1 MKNHAALGVLVAVS
15 LTVCATAASARDKTD
30 VIVLKNGDRITG
42 EIMELEYGLLQFSTD
57 DMGTVNIEWNAIAS
71 IDSVYEFDVELAG
84 GRRQSGVIAT
94 SGDGGRLVIRGTGS
108 QEAVPMLSVVRVAEL
123 ESSFWQRVSGSLSLG
138 FNYTKSSGIR
148 TGSLNVSSQY
158 TAERLKA
165 TLDISAL
172 ETSSPDSEPS
182 AREKISSTLEFRRE
196 RPGFWMALN
205 SLERNDELGI
215 DARLQSG
222 AAFARYFRQDQDSE
236 IMALAGVVANQE
248 WTNGADE
255 SQQSVEGV
263 LGATWRIF
271 RFNDPEISL
280 NSSAYLYPSFTDSGR
295 HRGSLDI
302 SVRREFISDLFF
314 EISLYESYDSDP
326 PTDGET
332 EAETTDYGIVTS
344 LGYKF

>member
-1 MKNHAALGVLVAVS
+1 MQSSTALSALVAVA
-15 LTVCATAASARDKTD
+15 LTVCAAPASARDKTD

-42 EIMELEYGLLQFSTD
+42 EITKLEYGLLHFSTD
-57 DMGTVNIEWNAIAS
+57 NMGTVNIEWNAIAS
-71 IDSVYEFDVELAG
+71 IDSDYEFNVELAG
-84 GRRQSGVIAT
+84 GQRRFGVIGT
-94 SGDGGRLVIRGTGS
+94 SDDGGSLVVGDGVSEETVS
-108 QEAVPMLSVVRVAEL
+108 MSSVVRVAEL
-123 ESSFWQRVSGSLSLG
+123 ESGFWERVSGSLSLG

-158 TAERLKA
+158 QAEQLRA

-172 ETSSPDSEPS
+172 ETSSPEGEPS
-182 AREKISSTLEFRRE
+182 AREKISSTLEFRRA
-196 RPGFWMALN
+196 RPGFWTLLN

-215 DARLQSG
+215 DGRLQSG
-222 AAFARYFRQDQDSE
+222 AAFARYFMQDQDSE
-236 IMALAGVVANQE
+236 VMALAGVVANQE

-255 SQQSVEGV
+255 SQQSLEGV

-271 RFNDPEISL
+271 RFDDPEISL
-280 NSSAYLYPSFTDSGR
+280 SSSAYVYPSLTESGR

-302 SVRREFISDLFF
+302 SLRRELISDFF
-314 EISLYESYDSDP
+314 FDISLYESYDSDP

-332 EAETTDYGIVTS
+332 TDYGIVTS